1 MHKDARGLPITAA
14 NAEAVRHFDHTVDG
28 YLGFTNDIGDRLKH
42 VFAADPDMPLAH
54 CLKGYFFQLF
64 SNPALDSKTDRAVA
78 GAVAALKARGG
89 NAREAAHVAALGAW
103 RRGDFDEAAARWEDI
118 LLDHPL
124 DVLAL
129 RLAQHIHFYRGDS
142 RQLRDSVARVLPL
155 WHDSAPGYGYVLGF
169 YAFGLE
175 ESGDYAAAETTGRR
189 AVELNPGDIWAVH
202 TVAHVMEM
210 QGRAR
215 EGIAWIKATQ
225 PHWADCH
232 HFQYHV
238 WWHRC
243 LFHVELGEFDEVL
256 ALYNRHVRGDASDDY
271 LDMSNGVALL
281 WRLAAAGVDVGERWQ
296 ELAEKSATRI
306 HDHALAFADVHFIM
320 ALAEAG
326 RFEAAEA
333 MRASVRAAAQAGD
346 TTEARVLAEVGIN
359 LCDAI
364 VAYARGDYDQ
374 AVDALLPVRYR
385 LSAIGGSHA
394 QRDLYHQLLLE
405 AALKAG
411 RFRLARA
418 LAAERTALKPASA
431 WSWKRYAA
439 ALAGLGDEAG
449 RAAALEKARRVLAA

>member
-1 MHKDARGLPITAA
+1 MHKDARGLALTAA
-14 NAEAVRHFDHTVDG
+14 SADAVRHFDDTIEG
-28 YLGFTNDIGDRLKH
+28 YLGFTNDIGDRLKR

-54 CLKGYFFQLF
+54 CVKGYFFQLF
-64 SNPALDSKTDRAVA
+64 SNPALDPKADKALA
-78 GAVAALKARGG
+78 AAKAALTARGG
-89 NAREAAHVAALGAW
+89 NAREAAHVAALEAW
-103 RRGDFDEAAARWEDI
+103 RRGDLDAAVARWEDI

-155 WHDSAPGYGYVLGF
+155 WHDSVPGYGYVLGF

-175 ESGDYAAAETTGRR
+175 ESGDYAAAEMIGRR

-202 TVAHVMEM
+202 AVAHVMEM
-210 QGRAR
+210 QGRAC

-225 PHWADCH
+225 PHWAHCH

-243 LFHVELGEFDEVL
+243 LFHVELEEFDEAL
-256 ALYNRHVRGDASDDY
+256 ALYDRHVRGDASDDY
-271 LDMSNGVALL
+271 LDMSNGVAML
-281 WRLAAAGVDVGERWQ
+281 WRLEAAGIDVGDRWR
-296 ELAEKSATRI
+296 ELAEKSAARI
-306 HDHALAFADVHFIM
+306 HDHALAFADAHFIM

-326 RFEAAEA
+326 RFETAEA
-333 MRASVRAAAQAGD
+333 MRASVRAAARAGG
-346 TTEARVLAEVGIN
+346 TTEARVLAEVGVS

-364 VAYARGDYDQ
+364 VAYARGDFDQ
-374 AVDALLPVRYR
+374 AVDTLLPVRYR
-385 LSAIGGSHA
+385 LPAIGGSHA

-418 LAAERTALKPASA
+418 LAAERTALKPGSA
-431 WSWKRYAA
+431 WSWKRLGA
-439 ALAGLGDEAG
+439 ALAGLGDETG
-449 RAAALEKARRVLAA
+449 RAAALDKARRVLAA